1 MLSINIYFLFPNSAS
16 NRMRPILRSI
26 PPRVVGTPVVRATL
40 FFNPAMPKNRL
51 HEKDNPLNNLIFYD
65 FG

>member
-16 NRMRPILRSI
+16 KIIRPILRST
-26 PPRVVGTPVVRATL
+26 PPRVVGMPVDCATL
-40 FFNPAMPKNRL
+40 FFNPAMPKKRL